1 MFWRFGGY
9 ANISTIDTILD
20 KPDFTLEE
28 LLEEADL
35 IQELKQHNSKL
46 IEFLRE
52 DKVLE
57 KLLEYTVAPKLEAVE
72 SAEEPA
78 DDDIKTKGRLL
89 PFSRPRA
96 SSRATDPGENDDELD
111 KKRNRYAHVA
121 CEVLS
126 SDTWSI
132 YEALVENRQLI
143 RDFWNFLS
151 RPAPLDPLQASYFT
165 KVNESLF
172 EKKTEE
178 MMELLWSLPNVIP
191 DMLRHVE
198 CPMVMDL
205 LLKIIALDRTEGGQ
219 GVVEWLYSKDIIP
232 TLISFLGPEHS
243 WVVQTAASD
252 FIKAIITISANA
264 SQNEQQCIG
273 PNELTRQ
280 LVSKPCVEQLVGYM
294 LGGGNPLTVG
304 VGIII
309 EVIRKNNSDYDPD
322 VGTEANTTPSSRDP
336 IYLGNLLRLFAQ
348 NVPKFMNL
356 IMNEPSKKQGVD
368 STFNEKLE
376 PLGFDR
382 FKTCEL
388 MAELLHCSNMG
399 LLNEIGSEQ
408 LIATRDFERQRL
420 RAEGKLTPRDDDGS
434 ADDLTMR
441 IPHPSHHEEVRRLE
455 VTNADDDGFEEVE
468 PTNELNE
475 DTSHEF
481 VKAED
486 DIAPGANAS
495 SSSFLEK
502 DEEEFVDE
510 PLSSPRLAVAT
521 AGLNEQRFEVP
532 DLVVAPLSPTKAK
545 SPELAESEAENPP
558 AAEDQTKVTA
568 EEQKPETVATVLSGP
583 IVVETAGAG
592 NTVASEQSET
602 DSSSQSETTK
612 PGLQPSALP
621 REDEVKKS
629 EPVTSTP
636 QEAPASVT
644 ELVPEEIEKSRGLS
658 PHPEDTPP
666 PLFSVPL
673 APDSG
678 VQEPPQSF
686 TPPPGAEASLAEAA
700 AGEKSAETAAGDA
713 AEAVVGDF
721 LKMQFV
727 EYRVVPAIL
736 SFFFA
741 YPWNNFLHNVV
752 YDIVQQVFNGPMD
765 RGFNPTLA
773 VSLFEAADI
782 TSAIIKGQ
790 QASDESQARTK
801 TRMGYMGHLTL
812 IAEEVVKF
820 TERHPPELLSEMVLD
835 KVMSQDWINYVE
847 GALAETRER
856 DNAILGGV
864 RPEVALGHRASLGA
878 SGLGGIGLSGLANT
892 ASGSNALAEAGLN
905 GGMEMNEGDG
915 NGIGPFAI
923 SAGTLM
929 SGFGSSSDED
939 DDEGDGDEEDVN
951 SEFRSYTDPLN
962 QGSLAPPSI
971 PPPPPPPPPLNIP
984 PSRARLQ
991 LAARLAMHQ
1000 KNNQTAQATSA
1011 TVHDDNDDDDDDN
1024 LEDPFGDGEADI
1036 DDDLDDEMSG
1046 NIGRGSWWRGV
1057 VNRRSGL
1064 EEEDSDDDEEEF
1076 GDFAIPEE
1084 DKGGDGQDQ
1093 DNVVLKPLAVHPPR
1107 ESSRGLSGLWPFGSR
1122 AEKEKSE
1129 GKDEQKGDDDA
1140 RMAGEGDEE
1149 PEKRAIEVKEAQR
1162 RTSIEDDDDDDET
1175 NVGTEYG
1182 ADFKA

>member
-521 AGLNEQRFEVP
+521 AGMNEQRFEVP
-532 DLVVAPLSPTKAK
+532 DLAVAPLSPTKAK
-545 SPELAESEAENPP
+545 SPELAKKEAENPT
-558 AAEDQTKVTA
+558 AVEDQTKATA

-592 NTVASEQSET
+592 SAVASEQPET
-602 DSSSQSETTK
+602 DSSSQTEATK
-612 PGLQPSALP
+612 PGLQPSPLP
-621 REDEVKKS
+621 KDDVKKS

-636 QEAPASVT
+636 QEAPASVA
-644 ELVPEEIEKSRGLS
+644 ELVPDEIEKSRGLS

-686 TPPPGAEASLAEAA
+686 TPPPGPEPGLSEAA
-700 AGEKSAETAAGDA
+700 AGDKPGETAADA
-713 AEAVVGDF
+713 TEAVVGDF

-727 EYRVVPAIL
+727 EHRVVPAIL

-864 RPEVALGHRASLGA
+864 RPEVALGHRASLGG

-923 SAGTLM
+923 STGTLM

-951 SEFRSYTDPLN
+951 SEVSNDSSDEHGNESPEATMGMPYTPEDVIMMSPE
-962 QGSLAPPSI
+962 PI
-971 PPPPPPPPPLNIP
+971 
-984 PSRARLQ
+984 RA
-991 LAARLAMHQ
+991 ASPDAM
-1000 KNNQTAQATSA
+1000 A
-1011 TVHDDNDDDDDDN
+1011 
-1024 LEDPFGDGEADI
+1024 LEADA
-1036 DDDLDDEMSG
+1036 DLDPPGQDIMVIEEGGWIQRRDPSQG
-1046 NIGRGSWWRGV
+1046 P
-1057 VNRRSGL
+1057 NRRI
-1064 EEEDSDDDEEEF
+1064 
-1076 GDFAIPEE
+1076 DF
-1084 DKGGDGQDQ
+1084 
-1093 DNVVLKPLAVHPPR
+1093 
-1107 ESSRGLSGLWPFGSR
+1107 S
-1122 AEKEKSE
+1122 
-1129 GKDEQKGDDDA
+1129 
-1140 RMAGEGDEE
+1140 
-1149 PEKRAIEVKEAQR
+1149 
-1162 RTSIEDDDDDDET
+1162 
-1175 NVGTEYG
+1175 
-1182 ADFKA
+1182 